1 MDNQAHYKIHISKLN
16 EVYLIVQCDNDGIL
30 REMTSY
36 FEFEVPGHKFMPAFR
51 NKMWDGKIRL
61 FSDKTGKIY
70 VGLLSYIKEFCER
83 NDIQCIV
90 DSDVDDSDNLDAKK
104 VTDFVKSLKPKSK
117 GKLLEVRDYQIRA
130 IQYALSNHR
139 GMLVSPT
146 ASGKSLIIYALIRF
160 YNYLLKG
167 KKILILVPTTSLVE
181 QMYSDF
187 IDYGWNDKY
196 LHRIY
201 QGHEKVTD
209 KPVVISTWQSIYKLD
224 KKYFEDF
231 GCVVGDE
238 AHLFKS
244 KSLTT
249 IMTKLINCKYR
260 FGMTGTLD
268 GTQTHRLVLEGLFGK
283 VEKVTSTKE
292 LMDKDT
298 LASLKIKCL
307 VLKHKENECK
317 EVKDLKYSEE
327 LQYIVAHK
335 TRNTFISRLC
345 DKLNGNTLCLYQL
358 VEKHGLVLYNL
369 MKDFDRKVFFIHG
382 GTDTETR
389 EKIRAITEKETNAI
403 IVASYGTFSTGI
415 NIRNLHNIVFA
426 SPSKSRIRVL
436 QSIGRGL
443 RKSDKGNIQTT
454 LLDIADDFTYKD
466 RKNFTLNHFLERIN
480 IYNEEEFDYEIDRI
494 RI

>member
-16 EVYLIVQCDNDGIL
+16 EVYLQVECDNPGICYEL
-30 REMTSY
+30 VQY
-36 FEFEVPGHKFMPAFR
+36 FTFEVPGHKFMPAYR
-51 NKMWDGKIRL
+51 NKVWDGKIRL

-70 VGLLSYIKEFCER
+70 VGLLSYIKEFCDR
-83 NDIQCIV
+83 NEIEYVIAN
-90 DSDVDDSDNLDAKK
+90 DVDDTDNLDIEK
-104 VTDFVKSLKPKSK
+104 VTDFVKSLKPQSK
-117 GKLLEVRDYQIRA
+117 GKLLEIRDYQLDA
-130 IQYALSNHR
+130 IQCALSNHR

-160 YNYLLKG
+160 YHYLLKD

-201 QGHEKVTD
+201 QGHEKDTD
-209 KPVVISTWQSIYKLD
+209 KPVIISTWQSLYKLD
-224 KKYFEDF
+224 KKYFENF

-283 VEKVTSTKE
+283 VEKVTSTKQ

-298 LASLKIKCL
+298 LANLKIKCL
-307 VLKHKENECK
+307 VLKHKEEDCK
-317 EVKDLKYSEE
+317 AVKDLKYSDE

-335 TRNTFISRLC
+335 TRNDFISRLC
-345 DKLNGNTLCLYQL
+345 DKLTGNTLCLYQL

-389 EKIRAITEKETNAI
+389 EKIRAITEEQTNAI

-415 NIRNLHNIVFA
+415 NIRNLHNVVFA

-443 RKSDKGNIQTT
+443 RKSDKGDIHTT
-454 LLDIADDFTYKD
+454 LLDIADDFSYKD

>member
-1 MDNQAHYKIHISKLN
+1 MDNQAHYRIHISKLN
-16 EVYLIVQCDNDGIL
+16 EVYLKIECDNPGICYEL
-30 REMTSY
+30 VQY
-36 FEFEVPGHKFMPAFR
+36 FTFEVPGHKFMPAYR

-70 VGLLSYIKEFCER
+70 VGLLDYIKEFCDSNEIGY
-83 NDIQCIV
+83 DI
-90 DSDVDDSDNLDAKK
+90 DDDVDDTKNVDKNN
-104 VTDFVKSLKPKSK
+104 VEDFIKSLKPKSK
-117 GKLLEVRDYQIRA
+117 GKDLTLRDYQSEA
-130 IQYALSNHR
+130 IWYGISKNR
-139 GMLVSPT
+139 GMLISPT
-146 ASGKSLIIYALIRF
+146 ASGKSLIIYALIRY
-160 YNYLLKG
+160 YNLLLRD
-167 KKILILVPTTSLVE
+167 KKILILVPTTSLVD

-187 IDYGWNDKY
+187 IDYGWDDKY

-201 QGHEKVTD
+201 QGHEKDTD
-209 KPVVISTWQSIYKLD
+209 KPVIISTWQSLYKLD
-224 KKYFEDF
+224 KKYFENF

-283 VEKVTSTKE
+283 VKKVTTTKE
-292 LMDKDT
+292 LIDKDT
-298 LASLKIKCL
+298 LASLKIKCI
-307 VLKHKENECK
+307 VLKHKEEDCK
-317 EVKDLKYSEE
+317 AVKDLKYSEE
-327 LQYIVAHK
+327 IQYIVSHK
-335 TRNTFISRLC
+335 TRNDFISRLC
-345 DKLNGNTLCLYQL
+345 DNLSGNTLCLYQL

-369 MKDFDRKVFFIHG
+369 MKDFNRKVFFIHG

-389 EKIRAITEKETNAI
+389 EKIRAITEEQTNAI

-415 NIRNLHNIVFA
+415 NIRNLHNVVFA

-443 RKSDKGNIQTT
+443 RKSDKGDIYTT
-454 LLDIADDFTYKD
+454 LLDIADDFSYKD

-480 IYNEEEFDYEIDRI
+480 IYNEEQFEYKIDKI

>member
-16 EVYLIVQCDNDGIL
+16 EVYLQVECDNPGICYEL
-30 REMTSY
+30 VQY
-36 FEFEVPGHKFMPAFR
+36 FTFEVPGHKFMPAYR
-51 NKMWDGKIRL
+51 NKVWDGKIRL

-70 VGLLSYIKEFCER
+70 VGLLSYIKEFCDR
-83 NDIQCIV
+83 NEIEYVIADDIDDT
-90 DSDVDDSDNLDAKK
+90 DSLDIEK
-104 VTDFVKSLKPKSK
+104 VTDFVKSLKPQSK
-117 GKLLEVRDYQIRA
+117 GKLLEIRDYQLDA
-130 IQYALSNHR
+130 IQCALSNHR

-160 YNYLLKG
+160 YHYLLKD

-201 QGHEKVTD
+201 QGHEKDTD
-209 KPVVISTWQSIYKLD
+209 KPVIISTWQSLYKLD
-224 KKYFEDF
+224 KKYFENF

-249 IMTKLINCKYR
+249 IMTKLVNCKYR

-283 VEKVTSTKE
+283 VEKVTSTKQ

-298 LASLKIKCL
+298 LANLKIKCL
-307 VLKHKENECK
+307 VLKHKEEDCK
-317 EVKDLKYSEE
+317 TVKDLKYSDE

-335 TRNTFISRLC
+335 TRNDFISRLC
-345 DKLNGNTLCLYQL
+345 DKLTGNTLCLYQL

-389 EKIRAITEKETNAI
+389 EKIRAITEEQTNAI

-443 RKSDKGNIQTT
+443 RKSDKGDIRTT
-454 LLDIADDFTYKD
+454 LLDIADDFSYKD

>member
-1 MDNQAHYKIHISKLN
+1 MDNQAHYRIHISKLN
-16 EVYLIVQCDNDGIL
+16 EVYLKVTCDNPGICYEL
-30 REMTSY
+30 VQY
-36 FEFEVPGHKFMPAFR
+36 FTFEVPGHKFMPAYR

-70 VGLLSYIKEFCER
+70 VGLLDYIKEFCDR
-83 NDIQCIV
+83 NEIGYDI
-90 DSDVDDSDNLDAKK
+90 DDDVDDTKNVDKNN
-104 VTDFVKSLKPKSK
+104 VEDFIKSLKPKSK
-117 GKLLEVRDYQIRA
+117 GKDLTLRDYQSEA
-130 IQYALSNHR
+130 IWYGISKNR
-139 GMLVSPT
+139 GMLISPT
-146 ASGKSLIIYALIRF
+146 ASGKSLIIYALIRY
-160 YNYLLKG
+160 YNLLLRD

-187 IDYGWNDKY
+187 IDYGWDDKY

-201 QGHEKVTD
+201 QGHEKDTD
-209 KPVVISTWQSIYKLD
+209 KPVIISTWQSLYKLD
-224 KKYFEDF
+224 KKYFENF

-283 VEKVTSTKE
+283 VKKVTTTKE
-292 LMDKDT
+292 LIDKDT
-298 LASLKIKCL
+298 LASLKIKCI
-307 VLKHKENECK
+307 VLKHKEEDCK
-317 EVKDLKYSEE
+317 AVKDLKYSEE
-327 LQYIVAHK
+327 IQYIVSHK
-335 TRNTFISRLC
+335 TRNDFISRLC
-345 DKLNGNTLCLYQL
+345 DNLSGNTLCLYQL

-369 MKDFDRKVFFIHG
+369 MKDFNRKVFFIHG
-382 GTDTETR
+382 GVDTEDR

-403 IVASYGTFSTGI
+403 IIASYGTFSTGI
-415 NIRNLHNIVFA
+415 NIRNLHNVVFA

-443 RKSDKGNIQTT
+443 RKSDKGDIYTT
-454 LLDIADDFTYKD
+454 LLDIADDFSYKD
-466 RKNFTLNHFLERIN
+466 RKNFLERIN
-480 IYNEEEFDYEIDRI
+480 IYNEEQFEYKIDKI

>member
-1 MDNQAHYKIHISKLN
+1 
-16 EVYLIVQCDNDGIL
+16 
-30 REMTSY
+30 
-36 FEFEVPGHKFMPAFR
+36 MPAYR
-51 NKMWDGKIRL
+51 NKVWDGKIRL
-61 FSDKTGKIY
+61 FSQKTGQIY

-83 NDIQCIV
+83 NDIECV
-90 DSDVDDSDNLDAKK
+90 VAKDVDDSDSLDIKK

-117 GKLLEVRDYQIRA
+117 GKELELRDYQLNA

-160 YNYLLKG
+160 YHYLLKD

-201 QGHEKVTD
+201 QGHEKETD
-209 KPVVISTWQSIYKLD
+209 KPVIISTWQSLFKLD
-224 KKYFEDF
+224 KKYFEKF
-231 GCVVGDE
+231 GCVIGDE

-249 IMTKLINCKYR
+249 IMTKLIDCKYR

-283 VEKVTSTKE
+283 VEKVTTTKE

-298 LASLKIKCL
+298 LAELKIKCI
-307 VLKHKENECK
+307 VLKHKEEDCK
-317 EVKDLKYSEE
+317 VVKDLKYSEE
-327 LQYIVAHK
+327 LQYIVSHK
-335 TRNTFISRLC
+335 TRNDFITTLC

-358 VEKHGLVLYNL
+358 VEKHGVVLYNA
-369 MKDFDRKVFFIHG
+369 MKDLDRKVFFIHG
-382 GTDTETR
+382 GVDTETR
-389 EKIRAITEKETNAI
+389 EQIREITEKETNAI

-415 NIRNLHNIVFA
+415 NIRNLHNVVFA

-443 RKSDKGNIQTT
+443 RRPNMGEVHTT
-454 LLDIADDFTYKD
+454 LLDIADDFTYNDK
-466 RKNFTLNHFLERIN
+466 KNFTLNHFLERIN
-480 IYNEEEFDYEIDRI
+480 IYNEEEFDYEINKVRI
-494 RI
+494 